1 MKPISSTYTSKF
13 DLMKK
18 IIGMIPLLLAVI
30 GLGAQNL
37 TPEMLAEIGKV
48 SAIGITKN
56 GKSVIYKVRQ
66 YNIEEN
72 AGTDQLYI
80 IPIAGGEAVKI
91 KTYREAVAD
100 KNI

>member
-1 MKPISSTYTSKF
+1 
-13 DLMKK
+13 MKK
-18 IIGMIPLLLAVI
+18 IIGIIPLLLLVI

-48 SAIGITKN
+48 SAVGITKN

-72 AGTDQLYI
+72 EGVAQLYI
-80 IPIAGGEAVKI
+80 IPIEGGAPKKI
-91 KTYREAVAD
+91 DETGDLVAD
-100 KNI
+100 KNLSPDGK